1 MRNGPVPAD
10 FPFDTLW
17 TQLRR
22 KTWMWLFRQAQV
34 AQGLKWGKAYTEI
47 RAVSVVSPAEL
58 EVAGAA
64 GRSADTH
71 DEPVLRLKL
80 ADAGTL
86 HVTSACTCHNGPL
99 CDHAAALLLQLGEP
113 STQVRV
119 VRLAVPGAGQ
129 VRAGTDSASIA
140 SDEAE
145 RVEAGPPQPF
155 LKLRRVEVERPTG
168 RVVRGQPSFA
178 TVRLGVA
185 EMSVAYEACPE
196 RLPVPGRGASL
207 RWSADDGR
215 RFELA
220 RNLHLERLLLTDV
233 TQTGLTPLP
242 QAVPGVRGDG
252 PLNALLS
259 VPEKNQALHWA
270 AFVRDHVP
278 MLRAE
283 GWQVEIEPD
292 FGFTIHEAAETDW
305 FTDLESAGGGAFSFD
320 LGIDLHG
327 QRVSVVPLLAECIEQ
342 GLTAEV
348 LEQDLQRSYLIAL
361 PGPEQTVLSV
371 PASRLLVLV
380 RFLDELLAARP
391 PRQGGRLRIDK
402 LRAAQLAGL
411 DGLPLRL
418 PEELTR
424 LRERLEGFTGLSEVT
439 PPTGLR
445 ATLRPYQR
453 EGLAWLQFLREFE
466 LHGVLADDMGL
477 GKTVQTLAH
486 LLLEKEA
493 GRLDRPCLILA
504 PTSVVR
510 NWAREAAKFTPAL
523 RVLLLQG
530 GDRRSGYGTLHR
542 HDLVITSYPL
552 LLRDAAELGA
562 VEWHVAVLDEAQ
574 HIKNPRSRAAQIC
587 AGLKTRHRLCL
598 TGTPVENHLGE
609 LWSLFHF
616 LMPGLLGDAE
626 SFRSHFRNPIER
638 DRDAGRQRQL
648 AERLRPL
655 LLRRTKDA
663 VARDLPPKTEI
674 LHSIELEPAQA
685 ELYETI
691 RAAVD
696 ERVREAIQAQG
707 LERSQILVL
716 DALLKLRQVCCHPRL
731 LGGEGAA
738 GHTASAKTAYLM
750 EELLPELLEEG
761 RRILIFSQFT
771 RLLALL
777 GEELR
782 RAGIDH
788 VVLTGDTRDRDT
800 PVQRFQ
806 NGEVPVFLIS
816 LKAGGAGLNLTAAD
830 TVIHYD
836 PWWNPA
842 AEAQA
847 SDRAHR
853 IGQTKPVFIHK
864 LICQDT
870 LEERILELQKTK
882 AALVEGLLAGRTE
895 GPQLTADDLRR
906 LIEPVVSED

>member
-22 KTWMWLFRQAQV
+22 KTWMWLFRQAQI
-34 AQGLKWGKAYTEI
+34 AQGLKWCQAYTEI
-47 RAVSVVSPAEL
+47 RAVSVINLTEAEI
-58 EVAGAA
+58 AGAA
-64 GRSADTH
+64 GRNADTH
-71 DEPVLRLKL
+71 DEPVLRLRL
-80 ADAGTL
+80 NADTL
-86 HVTSACTCHNGPL
+86 HVTTACTCRKGPF
-99 CDHAAALLLQLGEP
+99 CDHAAALLCHLTEP
-113 STQVRV
+113 ATQVQV
-119 VRLAVPGAGQ
+119 VRLAAPGSGQ
-129 VRAGTDSASIA
+129 LQMSPETASIT
-140 SDEAE
+140 SHETE
-145 RVEAGPPQPF
+145 RVEAGQPRPF
-155 LKLRRVEVERPTG
+155 LRLRRIEVERPTG
-168 RVVRGQPSFA
+168 RVVRGIPVFGS
-178 TVRLGVA
+178 VSLCVA
-185 EMSVAYEACPE
+185 EMSVVYEAHPE

-207 RWSADDGR
+207 RWTDSDGR
-215 RFELA
+215 HLELV
-220 RNLHLERLLLTDV
+220 RNLHLERLLLADV
-233 TQTGLTPLP
+233 TQTGLLPLP

-252 PLNALLS
+252 PLNALFS
-259 VPEKNQALHWA
+259 VPEKSQALHWA

-278 MLRAE
+278 LLRAE

-305 FTDLESAGGGAFSFD
+305 FTELENAGDGAFDFD
-320 LGIDLHG
+320 LGIALHG
-327 QRVSVVPLLAECIEQ
+327 RRVSVVPLLAECIEQ

-371 PASRLLVLV
+371 PASRLLLLV

-391 PRQGGRLRIDK
+391 PRRNGRLRIDK
-402 LRAAQLAGL
+402 LRATQLAGL
-411 DGLPLRL
+411 DGLQL
-418 PEELTR
+418 PEELSR
-424 LRERLEGFTGLSEVT
+424 LRERLANFTGLNEAT
-439 PPTGLR
+439 PPAGLR

-453 EGLAWLQFLREFE
+453 EGLTWLQFLREFG

-477 GKTVQTLAH
+477 GKTLQTLAH
-486 LLLEKEA
+486 LLLEKES

-504 PTSVVR
+504 PTSVVS
-510 NWAREAAKFTPAL
+510 NWAREAAKFAPAL

-530 GDRRSGYGTLHR
+530 GDRRNGYSTLHR

-552 LLRDAAELGA
+552 LLRDAAELSA
-562 VEWHVAVLDEAQ
+562 VEWHVVVLDEAQ

-609 LWSLFHF
+609 LWSLFNF

-626 SFRSHFRNPIER
+626 SFRSHYRNPIER

-674 LHSIELEPAQA
+674 LHTIELDPGQT

-707 LERSQILVL
+707 LERSQIIVL

-731 LGGEGAA
+731 LGDEGAA
-738 GHTASAKTAYLM
+738 ANIASAKTTYLM
-750 EELLPELLEEG
+750 DELLPELLEEG

-777 GEELR
+777 GAELK
-782 RAGIDH
+782 RANIDH
-788 VVLTGDTRDRDT
+788 VILTGDTRDRDT

-816 LKAGGAGLNLTAAD
+816 LKAGGSGLNLTAAD

-864 LICQDT
+864 LICQGT

-882 AALVEGLLAGRTE
+882 ASLVEGLLTGR
-895 GPQLTADDLRR
+895 PSSLTAEDLHR
-906 LIEPVVSED
+906 LIEPMTTED

>member
-1 MRNGPVPAD
+1 MPAA
-10 FPFDTLW
+10 FPFDSLW

-22 KTWMWLFRQAQV
+22 KTWMWLFRQAQI
-34 AQGLKWGKAYTEI
+34 AQGLKWCGAYAEI
-47 RAVSVVSPAEL
+47 RSVNVLEAGVL
-58 EVAGAA
+58 EVAGAT
-64 GRSADTH
+64 GRSADSH

-80 ADAGTL
+80 ASVDTL

-99 CDHAAALLLQLGEP
+99 CDHAAALLLRLGEP
-113 STQVRV
+113 AAQTRV
-119 VRLAVPGAGQ
+119 ERLAAPGAGR
-129 VRAGTDSASIA
+129 VPEVAAGAGVAS
-140 SDEAE
+140 SEAE
-145 RVEAGPPQPF
+145 RVEAGTPQPW

-168 RVVRGQPSFA
+168 RVVRGSPEFA
-178 TVRLGVA
+178 SVRLGVA
-185 EMSVAYEACPE
+185 EMSVLYEACPE
-196 RLPVPGRGASL
+196 RLAVPGRGASV
-207 RWSADDGR
+207 RWTDGEGR
-215 RFELA
+215 RLELT
-220 RNLHLERLLLTDV
+220 RNLHLERLLLADV
-233 TQTGLTPLP
+233 TLTGLIPLP

-252 PLNALLS
+252 PLQALFS
-259 VPEKNQALHWA
+259 VTEKRQALHWA

-278 MLRAE
+278 QLRGE
-283 GWQVEIEPD
+283 GWQIDIEPG

-305 FTDLESAGGGAFSFD
+305 FTELESAGDGTFDFD
-320 LGIDLHG
+320 LGINLPG

-342 GLTAEV
+342 GLTAKV
-348 LEQDLQRSYLIAL
+348 LEQDPGRSYLIAL
-361 PGPEQTVLSV
+361 PGAEQTVLSV
-371 PASRLLVLV
+371 PATRLLALV

-391 PRQGGRLRIDK
+391 PRRNGRLRIDK

-411 DGLPLRL
+411 EGLPLRL
-418 PEELTR
+418 PEELVR
-424 LRERLEGFTGLSEVT
+424 LREQLVGFTGLSEV
-439 PPTGLR
+439 PPPAGLR

-486 LLLEKEA
+486 LLVEKEA

-510 NWAREAAKFTPAL
+510 NWAREAAKFTPTL
-523 RVLLLQG
+523 RILLLQG
-530 GDRRSGYGTLHR
+530 GDRRRGYGTLHR

-552 LLRDAAELGA
+552 LLRDAAELGS
-562 VEWHVAVLDEAQ
+562 VDWHLAVLDEAQ
-574 HIKNPRSRAAQIC
+574 YIKNPRSRAAQIC
-587 AGLKTRHRLCL
+587 TGLKTRHRLCL

-626 SFRSHFRNPIER
+626 SFRSHYRNPIER
-638 DRDAGRQRQL
+638 DRDAGRQQQL
-648 AERLRPL
+648 AARLRPL

-674 LHSIELEPAQA
+674 LHTIELDPGQA

-691 RAAVD
+691 RATVD

-738 GHTASAKTAYLM
+738 SGTASAKTAYLM
-750 EELLPELLEEG
+750 EDLLPELLEEG
-761 RRILIFSQFT
+761 RSVLIFSQFT

-782 RAGIDH
+782 RAGIEH

-806 NGEVPVFLIS
+806 NGEVCVFLIS
-816 LKAGGAGLNLTAAD
+816 LKAGGSGLNLTAAD

-842 AEAQA
+842 VEAQA

-853 IGQTKPVFIHK
+853 IGQTRPVFIHK

-870 LEERILELQKTK
+870 LEERIVDLQKTK
-882 AALVEGLLAGRTE
+882 AALVEGLLAGRSE
-895 GPQLTADDLRR
+895 GTQLTAEDLRH
-906 LIEPVVSED
+906 LLDPVTADG